1 VVSAVY
7 AGFPVTPVAR
17 SIAVPSAS
25 IFPMSSYQS
34 GAPLVPSSPC
44 RTPFS
49 TSAAKCLTQARAML
63 PSGFLYSWKSTVTD
77 QVPSKVLSVEAAF
90 VFCANRSVETANMIV
105 IRDAYFISIPNLTNR
120 NMLISPRIFYFQLSL
135 LFKLS
140 GWYNLTSIDGLKGLR
155 KLKTLNIRNCDNL
168 TSVAGLNNLKKK
180 LRELD
185 LPTIYQFPA
194 GALDELQKQLPQT
207 YISAPYIEPIYP
219 PADPDEL

>member
-1 VVSAVY
+1 
-7 AGFPVTPVAR
+7 
-17 SIAVPSAS
+17 
-25 IFPMSSYQS
+25 
-34 GAPLVPSSPC
+34 
-44 RTPFS
+44 
-49 TSAAKCLTQARAML
+49 
-63 PSGFLYSWKSTVTD
+63 
-77 QVPSKVLSVEAAF
+77 
-90 VFCANRSVETANMIV
+90 
-105 IRDAYFISIPNLTNR
+105 
-120 NMLISPRIFYFQLSL
+120 MLINPRIFYFQLSL

-207 YISAPYIEPIYP
+207 
-219 PADPDEL
+219 

>member
-1 VVSAVY
+1 MAFLLAS
-7 AGFPVTPVAR
+7 
-17 SIAVPSAS
+17 SAS
-25 IFPMSSYQS
+25 LIVLGLVVVLVLGLWYQ
-34 GAPLVPSSPC
+34 
-44 RTPFS
+44 F
-49 TSAAKCLTQARAML
+49 
-63 PSGFLYSWKSTVTD
+63 
-77 QVPSKVLSVEAAF
+77 F
-90 VFCANRSVETANMIV
+90 VIKAVIDRANR
-105 IRDAYFISIPNLTNR
+105 
-120 NMLISPRIFYFQLSL
+120 ISPRIFYFQLSL

-219 PADPDEL
+219 PADPDELQQPDYGNG